1 MKALTLFAFLS
12 LLMACHDGK
21 QRIPEQSAIKRVV
34 APVYFHA
41 DTIGISLAD
50 YFSEPGKIKKISA
63 SDGLV
68 VLRKGFHGLQ
78 VLVKDTIKPLFN
90 LRVKYEDYNYDIPVI
105 REGRTPSGDSL
116 RLTTDVLK
124 ADTIYLT
131 CSSPMSFCTAYID
144 NYKLDD
150 RQLVSASTRIGIV
163 LPEDA
168 AVLENAELRIWASDG
183 KYVSNGMVLPLKNGR
198 LATHSGDLDSS
209 DIRVASWR
217 LKIGCY
223 DEVNDPAGN
232 ELVRLLS
239 YPVGYGD
246 SLCLSAP
253 RPTGD
258 NSPLTER
265 KNTDCFKHHMAAMFG
280 DHIALRSD
288 KQVSAY
294 LRTYFG
300 KEIIVVK
307 NKAKEAMT
315 FKLDLPRKY
324 RETGFKS
331 LSGNRFSYDN
341 ARLITDVSAN
351 SVEVI
356 YN

>member
-12 LLMACHDGK
+12 LLMACHNGK

-41 DTIGISLAD
+41 DTIGISLED
-50 YFSEPGKIKKISA
+50 YFSEPGKIKKVSA
-63 SDGLV
+63 SEGLL
-68 VLRKGFHGLQ
+68 VLRKGFHGLK

-90 LRVKYEDYNYDIPVI
+90 LRVKYEDYYYDFPIIRKGRIPA
-105 REGRTPSGDSL
+105 GDSL
-116 RLTTDVLK
+116 KLTTDVLK

-131 CSSPMSFCTAYID
+131 CSSSMSFCTAYID

-150 RQLVSASTRIGIV
+150 RQLVSTSTRLGIV

-168 AVLENAELRIWASDG
+168 AVLENAELRIWVSDG
-183 KYVSNGMVLPLKNGR
+183 KFVSNGMILPLKNGR
-198 LATHSGDLDSS
+198 LVTHSGDLDSS

-223 DEVNDPAGN
+223 DEVNDPIGN
-232 ELVRLLS
+232 ELAKLLS
-239 YPVGYGD
+239 CPVGYGD
-246 SLCLSAP
+246 SLYLSASL
-253 RPTGD
+253 PTED
-258 NSPLTER
+258 RISLTER
-265 KNTDCFKHHMAAMFG
+265 KNMDCFGHHMAAMFG
-280 DHIALRSD
+280 DYIALRSD

-294 LRTYFG
+294 LRSYFG
-300 KEIIVVK
+300 KEIIVIK

-331 LSGNRFSYDN
+331 LFGNRFSYDN

-351 SVEVI
+351 SAEVI
-356 YN
+356 FN

>member
-1 MKALTLFAFLS
+1 MKALTLFAVLS

-41 DTIGISLAD
+41 DTIGISLGD
-50 YFSEPGKIKKISA
+50 YFSEPGKIKKIST

-68 VLRKGFHGLQ
+68 VLRKGFHELE

-90 LRVKYEDYNYDIPVI
+90 LCVKYEDYYYDFPVI
-105 REGRTPSGDSL
+105 RKDRVLSGDSL
-116 RLTTDVLK
+116 KLSTDVLTG
-124 ADTIYLT
+124 DTIYLT
-131 CSSPMSFCTAYID
+131 CSSPMSIWTAYID
-144 NYKLDD
+144 NHKLDD
-150 RQLVSASTRIGIV
+150 RQLVSSSTRLGIV
-163 LPEDA
+163 LPEEA
-168 AVLENAELRIWASDG
+168 AVLENAELRIWVSDG
-183 KYVSNGMVLPLKNGR
+183 KFVSNGMVLPLKNGR
-198 LATHSGDLDSS
+198 LVTHSGDLDSS

-223 DEVNDPAGN
+223 DDVKDPTGN
-232 ELVRLLS
+232 ELVKLLS
-239 YPVGYGD
+239 CPVGYGD
-246 SLCLSAP
+246 SLYLSAP
-253 RPTGD
+253 HATKD
-258 NSPLTER
+258 SISSTER
-265 KNTDCFKHHMAAMFG
+265 KNTDCFGHHMAAMFG
-280 DHIALRSD
+280 DYIALRSD

-294 LRTYFG
+294 LRSYFG

-307 NKAKEAMT
+307 NKAKEAMI

-351 SVEVI
+351 SAEVI